1 MKLEASCRIPV
12 FPESQ
17 IWFKTMAP
25 WFAQQNSWQ
34 MFMLPLGKSKVSTH
48 LEVPKF
54 TLPEMDPLKN
64 FRSRWTSQFSPENIR
79 KWPTHGFFP
88 RSMCTFAGLWRVI
101 PLNHGD
107 PNKPF
112 KGTPWDI
119 FQGQVAWPI
128 HHQPPTTMST
138 RPKHWLRGGWPDL
151 WVDWCWLHLHETF
164 HRAPD
169 IPIFPD
175 QGAGGRNLDASRT
188 SRPHLAARQG
198 WHRLL
203 PGHGPMGWSLEPW
216 LGSMY
221 WFKGTITRKPH
232 IQWENLW
239 FPVGFPWVSL
249 QPLLW
254 GLGDYEKGHVELW
267 NQRFWHVLTEDST
280 NLEGS
285 FVGLASNWRLEAQV
299 VEGLHAKL
307 WTRQSC
313 EGLGFQ
319 SLSQT
324 QMIFPFHLLVFC
336 GECPAV
342 ESELTLQ
349 KQLQFLACT

>member
-1 MKLEASCRIPV
+1 
-12 FPESQ
+12 
-17 IWFKTMAP
+17 
-25 WFAQQNSWQ
+25 
-34 MFMLPLGKSKVSTH
+34 
-48 LEVPKF
+48 
-54 TLPEMDPLKN
+54 
-64 FRSRWTSQFSPENIR
+64 
-79 KWPTHGFFP
+79 
-88 RSMCTFAGLWRVI
+88 
-101 PLNHGD
+101 
-107 PNKPF
+107 
-112 KGTPWDI
+112 
-119 FQGQVAWPI
+119 
-128 HHQPPTTMST
+128 MST

-151 WVDWCWLHLHETF
+151 WVDWCWLHLHETI
-164 HRAPD
+164 HRDPN

-280 NLEGS
+280 NLGGS
-285 FVGLASNWRLEAQV
+285 FVGLASNWRP
-299 VEGLHAKL
+299 KL
-307 WTRQSC
+307 WNVYTRNYERDNHVKDWVFKVWSFHSSC
-313 EGLGFQ
+313 LFLWGMSGCRKRTNVANAAAIS
-319 SLSQT
+319 SLHIGNKGIEMPYVVDACRCLMSWWNYLKLLPT
-324 QMIFPFHLLVFC
+324 GKHL
-336 GECPAV
+336 
-342 ESELTLQ
+342 Q
-349 KQLQFLACT
+349 QLQVERYTNPIGTLSTQPFLKWRLQSINSITYNTIIVYVKYQ